1 VGYYF
6 SKTLTT
12 SFDHA
17 IAKVTAEL
25 NKERFGI
32 LVIAAL

>member
-1 VGYYF
+1 VRYYC

-12 SFDHA
+12 SFEQA
-17 IAKVTAEL
+17 VAKVTAEL
-25 NKERFGI
+25 NKEGFGI